1 MTCTSLTSHAT
12 TQELLASCPHH
23 NDKARRRALQGLL
36 SLFTRY
42 PSELTANLSDVLATL
57 AARVADPDAAAR
69 SALLALW
76 DEGVAPHVSEPQ
88 LAPFVPLLMAHTTA
102 AATDLAVDVRLDAL
116 RFLERLMAACPRV
129 AAARY
134 AGVLLR
140 LFAGAVAPDQRART
154 LKARSLATLAATITH
169 LRHVLTG
176 LLTEQ
181 HDGSADT
188 PGSESADADPST
200 AALGRAAVSAAQPTA
215 GEMASIEALSA
226 RACGSVLLPG
236 MPGSRLGAYVS
247 SGVRHCLHHQ
257 DNHKLPRNLAYFSTA
272 LSSRW
277 KHRSLCAIALLI
289 AYQVSNGAAPCRWPA
304 RQQGGAPAHPPQRHR
319 RRQRSCCRICSTRG
333 ARGRQGSF
341 AHSRTLWA

>member
-1 MTCTSLTSHAT
+1 MHVTSLTSPAT

-36 SLFTRY
+36 SLFTRH
-42 PSELTANLSDVLATL
+42 PGELTANLSDVLATL

-129 AAARY
+129 VAARY

-169 LRHVLTG
+169 LRHVLEG

-181 HDGSADT
+181 NDGGAGTTDT
-188 PGSESADADPST
+188 PGSELAGGDASM
-200 AALGRAAVSAAQPTA
+200 AASRHGAVSAAQPTA

-247 SGVRHCLHHQ
+247 SGVRHCLHLHV
-257 DNHKLPRNLAYFSTA
+257 NHKLSCNLVYCSTA
-272 LSSRW
+272 LSSR
-277 KHRSLCAIALLI
+277 
-289 AYQVSNGAAPCRWPA
+289 
-304 RQQGGAPAHPPQRHR
+304 
-319 RRQRSCCRICSTRG
+319 
-333 ARGRQGSF
+333 
-341 AHSRTLWA
+341 